1 MNFLKILLIILGT
14 LSLLIG
20 IVGIVVPGLP
30 TTPFLLL
37 TAALYIRSSDKLY
50 NKLISNKHLGKYIIE
65 FQTRKALPMKTKII
79 SLIMMWTMITLSCSF
94 FLESVWIRIVVIAL
108 GIIGS
113 VVMFFILPTWEE
125 KDGDEKPFKE

>member
-1 MNFLKILLIILGT
+1 MTLIKIIWIILGT
-14 LSLLIG
+14 ISLFLGIIG
-20 IVGIVVPGLP
+20 IIVPGLP

-50 NKLISNKHLGKYIIE
+50 KKLISNRFVGKYILD
-65 FQTRKALPMKTKII
+65 FRQGKGLPLKSKII

-94 FLESVWIRIVVIAL
+94 FISVLWIRLAVILL

-113 VVMFFILPTWEE
+113 VVMFFILPTSDDS
-125 KDGDEKPFKE
+125 KN

>member
-1 MNFLKILLIILGT
+1 MKFIKIIWIFLGT

-20 IVGIVVPGLP
+20 LIGIVVPGLP

-37 TAALYIRSSDKLY
+37 TAALYVRSSEKLY
-50 NKLISNKHLGKYIIE
+50 NKLIAHKHLGKFILD
-65 FQTRKALPMKTKII
+65 FQAGKGIPLKTKII

-94 FLESVWIRIVVIAL
+94 FLELIWIRVLVIIV

-113 VVMFFILPTWEE
+113 VVMFFILPTSN
-125 KDGDEKPFKE
+125 DEGE